1 MPEGSRVPRYFGE
14 VVSTAWDVPD
24 FIESFM
30 SSPCVVNRLHVQV
43 PSFSQL
49 EVFLAANWF
58 DGTVRR
64 RYAGLAKALEHVTET
79 WPDHFRITDLSP
91 EQLGVEDWEEVFLR
105 LMQRGYPSAAVGD
118 ILRGIFPYLTEMRR
132 DDVFLGD
139 EIEIY
144 FMIPYISRNREMTP
158 ELIMKEAL
166 RYGADRQELEYH
178 FRRRKPPRGPYRG
191 ALVLTFKNP
200 EDPAFTWRSRR
211 VTSGWLRVP
220 VRSPQVNITTKLEVW
235 INYNVAFRG
244 YWLAQMYLLA
254 SGMSKR
260 SRRDVPPE
268 IAAEWDELG
277 KRLGDVASRQ
287 GAK

>member
-1 MPEGSRVPRYFGE
+1 MTEGTKVPRYFGE
-14 VVSTAWDVPD
+14 LVETAWKAPD
-24 FIESFM
+24 FVESIV
-30 SSPCVVNRLHVQV
+30 SSRYVVNWLNVQV

-58 DGTVRR
+58 DGNVRR
-64 RYAGLAKALEHVTET
+64 RYAGLTRALAELHKT
-79 WPDHFRITDLSP
+79 WPGHFRLDSVSP
-91 EQLGVEDWEEVFLR
+91 EAMGLEDWEEVFLR

-118 ILRGIFPYLTEMRR
+118 ILRAIFPYITELRR

-144 FMIPYISRNREMTP
+144 FMIPYIGRNREIP
-158 ELIMKEAL
+158 QDQIVKEAL

-178 FRRRKPPRGPYRG
+178 LHRRKPPKAPYRG
-191 ALVLTFKNP
+191 AIVLTFKDP
-200 EDPAFTWRSRR
+200 AAPAFTWRSRR

-220 VRSPQVNITTKLEVW
+220 LGISQINITTKLEIW

-254 SGMSKR
+254 SGMGQG
-260 SRRDVPPE
+260 RRGLVPPE
-268 IAAEWDELG
+268 IEAEWADFRT
-277 KRLGDVASRQ
+277 RLGGRQ
-287 GAK
+287 G